1 MAEITT
7 TERLPFPLAKP
18 NPDTYVTKA
27 SEIGYGDGSVED
39 ALNKADSK
47 ITPLQFGAVGD
58 GVTDDKPAFIAAINA
73 LAEGGTLYI
82 PNGVYLCVDL
92 DITKSIKIVGES
104 REKTII
110 YNNTSGK
117 PCFKSSINY
126 LEISNLQFKA
136 IPFNTPGIDRTTN
149 LYEEN
154 NGRSGLLYK
163 GEYGTFHD
171 IIGDDVRT
179 IIWLGGDFL
188 PLGMTKKGNTVYN
201 ITARRTCQCVLGC
214 QQENCTIRNISGS
227 FYNFRDW
234 NSQLPDGGLAYDD
247 TDFVTGNNPAHI
259 VYITVR
265 PVRKGGIWEG
275 NIYEDVDAD
284 EIPHS
289 EIYDG
294 NYSWSKN
301 INIHNVHSVSGVE
314 AQDHA
319 SSAVSIKGIIG
330 GELTNVTAINASSVW
345 MYSLKNYSVHN
356 IVCLNNTSYRF
367 AIHCQD
373 DFYIIPLSERTGD
386 RPICYNNIIDTVI
399 CSGGYASF
407 RAAGD
412 AICKIRNVVLDTNVA
427 IPGVSYL
434 FGLYGAYWAEID
446 GLRVTNPNAELPSTG
461 DIVSGGVALGTS
473 LGYLRDGILNIANG
487 LPYIGGLNSDFEISN
502 CTPTHPSSVPM
513 PTSNKM
519 YELTPVVESDR
530 NILRENDVN
539 AGETFLTA
547 TIDNDKQVMITPL
560 LLYGLKEQHFKVL
573 ITNKGTQ
580 AIPVRCVTSDLSPVS
595 NPNFDYVRTNVPID
609 RRVLEPNNA
618 FLYEVWRKDRGITV
632 IFNGD
637 GFGSYNDLTDKPI
650 IKTADGGFCI
660 VAHDDNMANNA
671 TAQDAFAEGEGTEA
685 AGLASHAEGFST
697 TASEDYS
704 HAEGQETTASGI
716 AAHAEGCNTTASD
729 DGAHA
734 EGDRTTASG
743 LNSHAEG
750 TRTTASGTDSH
761 AEGLRSTASGYESHA
776 EGLSTTASG
785 NHSHAEGKATYAAGM
800 ASHAEGSDTYAAST
814 NAHVEGNGKLSI
826 FLKQAYT
833 QGDLT
838 IVTDVP
844 YPADTELE
852 SPRTQERVTIGSVQ
866 ESQGVYICTLF
877 QAFSEDI
884 ATNQPLYV
892 YGGAIGENSHAE
904 GCGTA
909 AANDAT
915 HAEGYGTI
923 ANGLYSKASGEKS
936 YALGRASEATCK
948 GTQVLN
954 EAEFATGAYNKSTS
968 GSTRF
973 SVGIGSDAQ
982 HRKNAYEVTTDGSVY
997 IKGIGG
1003 YDGTNIGASG
1013 VKSVQQ
1019 VIQDL
1024 INA

>member
-1 MAEITT
+1 MAKLK
-7 TERLPFPLAKP
+7 LPFELEKP
-18 NPDTYVTKA
+18 SPDEFVTQA
-27 SEIGYGDGSVED
+27 SEIGYGEGSVED
-39 ALNKADSK
+39 ALNSGGR
-47 ITPLQFGAVGD
+47 ITPLLFGAVGD
-58 GVTDDKPAFIAAINA
+58 GVHDDKPAFIAAISA

-104 REKTII
+104 KEKTII

-117 PCFKSSINY
+117 PCFKSNINY

-154 NGRSGLLYK
+154 NGRSGLLYQ

-188 PLGMTKKGNTVYN
+188 PLGITKKGNTVYN

-275 NIYEDVDAD
+275 NIYEDVNAD

-301 INIHNVHSVSGVE
+301 INIHNVHSVSGTE

-330 GELTNVTAINASSVW
+330 GELTNVTAINASAVW
-345 MYSLKNYSVHN
+345 MYSLKNYIVHN

-367 AIHCQD
+367 AVLCGDPMHIMPAD
-373 DFYIIPLSERTGD
+373 ERAGE
-386 RPICYNNIIDTVI
+386 RPECYNAVINTVI
-399 CSGGYASF
+399 CSKGYASF
-407 RAAGD
+407 RAADD
-412 AICKIRNVVLDTNVA
+412 AVCKIKNMILDTDIS

-434 FGLYGAYWAEID
+434 FGLYDAYWAEID

-461 DIVSGGVALGTS
+461 DIVSGGVALGNS
-473 LGYLRDGILNIANG
+473 LGYLRDGVFDIANG
-487 LPYIGGLNSDFEISN
+487 LSYIGGVNSDFEISN
-502 CTPTHPSSVPM
+502 CTPTHPLSVPT
-513 PTSNKM
+513 PISNKM

-547 TIDNDKQVMITPL
+547 KIDNNKQVIITPL
-560 LLYGLKEQHFKVL
+560 LLYGLKEQRFKVL

-580 AIPVRCVTSDLSPVS
+580 PIPVRCVTSDLSPYT

-618 FLYEVWRKDRGITV
+618 FLYEVWRRDRGITV
-632 IFNGD
+632 IFNGE

-650 IKTADGGFCI
+650 IKTADNGFCI
-660 VAHDDNMANNA
+660 VSANDNAQNSA
-671 TAQDAFAEGEGTEA
+671 TAQNAFAEGEGTEA
-685 AGLASHAEGFST
+685 DGIASHAEGYGT
-697 TASEDYS
+697 VAGAQYS
-704 HAEGQETTASGI
+704 HAEG
-716 AAHAEGCNTTASD
+716 H
-729 DGAHA
+729 
-734 EGDRTTASG
+734 
-743 LNSHAEG
+743 
-750 TRTTASGTDSH
+750 
-761 AEGLRSTASGYESHA
+761 
-776 EGLSTTASG
+776 
-785 NHSHAEGKATYAAGM
+785 ATYAYGA

-838 IVTDVP
+838 VVTDIP
-844 YPADTELE
+844 YPFDTELE
-852 SPRTQERVTIGSVQ
+852 SPRTQERVTIVSVQ
-866 ESQGVYICTLF
+866 ESQGVYICTLA
-877 QAFSEDI
+877 QAFSENI
-884 ATNQPLYV
+884 ATNQPLNV
-892 YGGAIGENSHAE
+892 YGGATGDNSHAE

-909 AANDAT
+909 AVNDAT

-973 SVGIGSDAQ
+973 SIGIGSDAQ

-997 IKGIGG
+997 IKGIGN
-1003 YDGTNIGASG
+1003 YDGENVGQSG
-1013 VKSVQQ
+1013 VESVQE
-1019 VIQDL
+1019 VIARLEQAL
-1024 INA
+1024 GGNNS